1 MDYYFSLEELRTWAR
16 ICLIVIV
23 FGSLFYSA
31 YSNYIRNKYE
41 KIARRMF
48 NVGELAAGQ
57 VWQHYRNKRFY
68 TIQVVSNV
76 IANGKEWPLTIVYM
90 TAKGYA
96 VYSRP
101 AHEFIR
107 KFKLVDEESN
117 ARETPTQNLLALMS
131 YVTGRV
137 SLPEPGS
144 EWIREYGVPTGKIN
158 ALGHLEMRLM
168 KEKIVVDTVTNLNQ
182 PCPYVNYTD
191 QNGSKKTIT
200 LHHFRQSYVK
210 EQVIT
215 DRVSHCILSN
225 QNVEALKEATLR
237 DGDRVTVNQVVD
249 DEFIVVDYCGISAK
263 LEFNSTKGFYVGAE
277 YVINEGCLTIGKN
290 DE

>member
-1 MDYYFSLEELRTWAR
+1 MDYYFSLEELRAWAR
-16 ICLIVIV
+16 VCLIVIV
-23 FGSLFYSA
+23 FGSLFYSM
-31 YSNYIRNKYE
+31 YTNYVRNKYE
-41 KIARRMF
+41 KIARRMYI
-48 NVGELAAGQ
+48 NGELAAGQ
-57 VWQHYRNKRFY
+57 VWQHYRNKRYY
-68 TIQVVSNV
+68 TIQVVSNA

-137 SLPEPGS
+137 SLPEQGS
-144 EWIREYGVPTGKIN
+144 KWVREYGVPTGTFN
-158 ALGHLEMRLM
+158 ELGHCETRLV
-168 KEKIVVDTVTNLNQ
+168 KEKIVVDNVTNLNQ

-200 LHHFRQSYVK
+200 LHHFRQNFVK
-210 EQVIT
+210 DVVIT
-215 DRVSHCILSN
+215 DRVSHCILN
-225 QNVEALKEATLR
+225 NENVAALDEATLR
-237 DGDRVTVNQVVD
+237 DGDRVTVKEVVD
-249 DEFIVVDYCGISAK
+249 NEFIVVDYCGISAK
-263 LEFNSTKGFYVGAE
+263 LVMATKGFYVGAE
-277 YVINEGCLTIGKN
+277 YVINDGCLTIGKD